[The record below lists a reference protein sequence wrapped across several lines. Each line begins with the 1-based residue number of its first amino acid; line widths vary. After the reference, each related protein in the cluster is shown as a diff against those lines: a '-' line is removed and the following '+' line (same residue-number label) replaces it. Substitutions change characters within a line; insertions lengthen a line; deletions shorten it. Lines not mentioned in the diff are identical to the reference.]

1 MEIFF
6 VAACFSKMRI
16 LKLDDRP
23 TNTFFG
29 VVNQMFGK
37 SSQVVTTTEYCFIV
51 STVNNNL
58 ITGTTSSAVVESW
71 EEPLNIWLTGV
82 ENAFVGWALNFR
94 VRMLLKGTIKWKTC
108 KELLILC
115 DIVKIVHSIL
125 IEIVEWSQIK
135 SCVIVLRF
143 SWKFC
148 PQDETADRRS
158 TVCPWKT
165 KPTEQGIYSQ
175 CGSGSRKRRKLS
187 LTEPPFS
194 DYSSLQSL

>member
-71 EEPLNIWLTGV
+71 EEPPV
-82 ENAFVGWALNFR
+82 
-94 VRMLLKGTIKWKTC
+94 
-108 KELLILC
+108 
-115 DIVKIVHSIL
+115 
-125 IEIVEWSQIK
+125 
-135 SCVIVLRF
+135 
-143 SWKFC
+143 
-148 PQDETADRRS
+148 
-158 TVCPWKT
+158 
-165 KPTEQGIYSQ
+165 
-175 CGSGSRKRRKLS
+175 
-187 LTEPPFS
+187 
-194 DYSSLQSL
+194 